1 MAVRYSL
8 WRQGLVALLILSAG
22 ALSRPAAAAGYQQT
36 NLVTDPGSGL
46 TALRTDA
53 NLINPWGLTYSPTG
67 PFWVANAEMAD
78 STVYDGNGNP
88 FPSSSPL
95 VVATPPGATGILYNG
110 SNAFVIA
117 ANNRSGPARFL
128 FATEGGAIAGWNQDV
143 DATHAVTVA
152 TRPNAVYKGLAGALV
167 NGQAFLFAANFYHA
181 SIDVYDTFF
190 RYRGSFVNQNLAA
203 MGFAPFNIRVI
214 GGSLVVTFAKQDAD
228 RHDDVRGAGNGFVR
242 VLDVFSGVFLPF
254 ASDGAL
260 NSPWGMT
267 LAPPNFGAFSN
278 AFLVGNF
285 GDGTINAYNP
295 NNGAFLGK
303 LRDPNGA
310 VIQIDGLW
318 SLRFGN
324 GGQAGA
330 TNTLFF
336 TAGIDD
342 EEHGLFGKLEA
353 VN

>member
-1 MAVRYSL
+1 VVL
-8 WRQGLVALLILSAG
+8 ALLIG
-22 ALSRPAAAAGYQQT
+22 AAMSLAPSLARPAAAAGYRQT

-46 TALRTDA
+46 SARNTDA
-53 NLINPWGLTYSPTG
+53 HLINAWGLTSSPSG
-67 PFWVANAEMAD
+67 PFWVANAESD
-78 STVYDGNGNP
+78 SSTVYDGDGNP
-88 FPSSSPL
+88 FPASSPL
-95 VVATPPGATGILYNG
+95 VVDTPPNPTGILYNG
-110 SNAFVIA
+110 SNAFVISRGG
-117 ANNRSGPARFL
+117 RSAPARFL
-128 FATEGGAIAGWNQDV
+128 FATEGGTIAGWNQDV
-143 DATHAVTVA
+143 DATHALALV

-167 NGQAFLFAANFYHA
+167 NGQPFLFAANFYHA
-181 SIDVYDTFF
+181 SIDVYDTAF
-190 RYRGSFVNQNLAA
+190 RYRGSFVSQSLAA

-214 GGSLVVTFAKQDAD
+214 GGTLVVTFAKQDAD
-228 RHDDVRGAGNGFVR
+228 KHDDVRGAGNGFVQ
-242 VLDVFSGVFLPF
+242 VLDVFSGNFSRF
-254 ASDGAL
+254 ASDGPL

-267 LAPPNFGAFSN
+267 LAPSNFGAFSN

-295 NNGAFLGK
+295 SNGAFLGK
-303 LRDPNGA
+303 LRDTSGA

-318 SLRFGN
+318 ALRFGN

-336 TAGIDD
+336 TAGPGD